1 MLMDANTPDFDSIR
15 QITPYEAEYWSARA
29 LAPLLGYTRWQNF
42 QQAINRAMTAC
53 RQIGQTVEDHFTGI
67 SKMVT
72 LGSGAQ
78 REIKDYLLSRFACY
92 LIAQNGDPR
101 KQAIAQAQAYFA
113 TAARQ
118 NELAQL
124 YEDQQ
129 QRLRLRERVSEDNR
143 GLAEAAA
150 QAGVL
155 SRNFGVFQ
163 NAGYEGLYDGQ
174 GAAALK
180 ERKGIG
186 ENENILDRMGRAEL
200 AANDFRITQTEE
212 KLRREGVIGQQA
224 AMDTHYEVGR
234 TVRKAIE
241 EIGGT
246 MPEDLPPEPSIAPLL
261 NAERRRRKKLATDTP
276 TDPAGP
282 QQGGLWDA

>member
-1 MLMDANTPDFDSIR
+1 MDTNTPDFESLR
-15 QITPYEAEYWSARA
+15 QITPYETEYWSARA

-42 QQAINRAMTAC
+42 EQAINRAMTAC
-53 RQIGQTVEDHFTGI
+53 RQIGQPVEDHFTGI
-67 SKMVT
+67 SKMVA

-101 KQAIAQAQAYFA
+101 KPQIAHAQAYFA
-113 TAARQ
+113 TATRQ

-124 YEDQQ
+124 YDDQQ
-129 QRLRLRERVSEDNR
+129 QRLRLRERVSEDNHD
-143 GLAEAAA
+143 LAAAAA

-163 NAGYEGLYDGQ
+163 NAGYEGLYNGQ
-174 GAAALK
+174 DVAALK

-186 ENENILDRMGRAEL
+186 ANENILDRMGRAEL
-200 AANDFRITQTEE
+200 AANDFRITQTEA
-212 KLRREGVIGQQA
+212 KLRKEGVIGQRA

-234 TVRKAIE
+234 TVRRAIE

-246 MPEDLPPEPSIAPLL
+246 MPEDLPAEPSIAPLL
-261 NAERRRRKKLATDTP
+261 NSARRRRKKLATDTP
-276 TDPAGP
+276 SDAAGP
-282 QQGGLWDA
+282 QQGSLWDA